1 MSEYVELLAR
11 KLAARGVEAPPWSW
25 VTTDFWCLVEHPSA
39 ARPEQGWKLHVSANL
54 HAALDI
60 LERVLDVLA
69 SFPTCFKFARSPEQL
84 AALNEGAGSNSQIG
98 KFVTVYPVDDAQ
110 AVALA
115 LALDRATLA
124 ASGPRIA
131 SDRPLRP
138 GSLVHY
144 RYGTFGSAYVQTPI
158 GALVPTLRTPSGALV
173 PDQRGTAFEPPS
185 WASDPFVAA
194 GVVELAP
201 ARPRLLA
208 GRYFRTA
215 TIHEAPT
222 SEVVLAVD
230 IRDARRCVIKSVRD
244 DLTLGDTT
252 LPASSLLLREA
263 EVLRALA
270 GAGVPAV
277 HDTFHEHGRAYLV
290 LEDIEGE
297 TFERTIAMR
306 RETQQ
311 GVGSVELAAWAREL
325 AELLASVHAQG
336 HAYLD
341 LKPTNVIVTPSGR
354 LRLIDFDAATLLGT
368 TLERSRGTRGYV
380 SPERAL
386 GGRFVASPREDVYA
400 LGAMLYLAASGAEPS
415 QASHPLELL
424 ARPLAR
430 MAPHVDVRLAAII
443 ARCLAHD
450 PSERFADM
458 PELLASLAAAAPF
471 VDRAVPE
478 LGALRCVPRP
488 SHWRARA
495 RALADTLLALA
506 TPVAGGEGLAW
517 ASTHS
522 TGAGLASRDLNSGS
536 AGALLALA
544 ELADELR
551 DPALLEGVRRGARGL
566 AGAPRPLGEPLAGL
580 YVGEG
585 GVIAALLRA
594 AELLDDDEGLAD
606 AERRGAAL
614 AELPFGSPDLFNGSA
629 GRLRVHLWLHAATSA
644 PRQLA
649 AAIACGEQL
658 LEQATIDA
666 RGGWRWVIP
675 PGYDGMSGDA
685 YLGYAHG
692 AAGIADA
699 LLDLW
704 LVSGDERFAAAV
716 RGTAR
721 WCIRLAVE
729 RDAGRGVAW
738 PAREGDPPAA
748 CHWCHGA
755 TGIGLFLL
763 RAGVAGLVPEGLAWA
778 RRAGWSA
785 ARSARWA
792 SATQCHGLA
801 GNLEFLLELH
811 EHDREYATAW
821 QAEAEE
827 LATIL
832 DALAREREG
841 RLSWPSESASVHSP
855 DYMVGHAG
863 VATCLLRLARPERGA
878 MLHRRP
884 GSSGTARPRELDHAR
899 TGS

>member
-11 KLAARGVEAPPWSW
+11 IVAARGAEAPAWSW
-25 VTTDFWCLVEHPSA
+25 VGTDFWCMVEHPNA
-39 ARPEQGWKLHVSANL
+39 TRPEQGWKLHVSANL

-60 LERVLDVLA
+60 LGRVLDVLA
-69 SFPTCFKFARSPEQL
+69 DFPVDFKFARSPDQL

-98 KFVTVYPVDDAQ
+98 KFVTIYPVDDAQ

-115 LALDRATLA
+115 VALDRATFG
-124 ASGPRIA
+124 ASGPVIA

-144 RYGTFGSAYVQTPI
+144 RYGTFGSSYVQTNI
-158 GALVPTLRTPSGALV
+158 GALVPTLRTPEGELV
-173 PDQRGTAFEPPS
+173 PDRRGSAFEPPS
-185 WASDPFVAA
+185 WASDPFMAA
-194 GVVELAP
+194 GVVELAAP
-201 ARPRLLA
+201 RPRLLA

-215 TIHEAPT
+215 TLHAAPT

-230 IRDARRCVIKSVRD
+230 IEAGRRCVIKSVRE
-244 DLTLGDTT
+244 DLTLGDTN
-252 LPASSLLLREA
+252 LPASSLLQREA

-270 GAGVPAV
+270 GSPVPVV

-297 TFERTIAMR
+297 TFERTISMR

-311 GVGSVELAAWAREL
+311 RVSSTELAAWAREL
-325 AELLASVHAQG
+325 AELLASVHAHD

-341 LKPTNVIVTPSGR
+341 LKPTNVIVTPAGR
-354 LRLIDFDAATLLGT
+354 LRLIDFDAATPLGV

-386 GGRFVASPREDVYA
+386 GGSFVVAACEDVYA
-400 LGAMLYLAASGAEPS
+400 LGALLYLAATGAEPS
-415 QASHPLELL
+415 QASHPLDLL
-424 ARPLAR
+424 ARPLEC
-430 MAPHVDVRLAAII
+430 MAPHVDARLASIL
-443 ARCLAHD
+443 ARCLARD
-450 PSERFADM
+450 PSERFVDM
-458 PELLASLAAAAPF
+458 HALLAALTEAEPF
-471 VDRAVPE
+471 VDQPLRE
-478 LGALRCVPRP
+478 LGVTTCTRRP
-488 SHWRARA
+488 DYWRARA
-495 RALADTLLALA
+495 RALGDTLLALA
-506 TPVAGGEGLAW
+506 EPVADGEGLAW

-544 ELADELR
+544 ELTDEFR
-551 DPALLEGVRRGARGL
+551 EPVFFDALRRGARGL
-566 AGAPRPLGEPLAGL
+566 ARAPRPLGEPLPGL

-585 GVIAALLRA
+585 GVVAALLRA
-594 AELLDDDEGLAD
+594 ADLLGDLEGLAE

-614 AELPFGSPDLFNGSA
+614 ASLAFGSPDLFNGSA
-629 GRLRVHLWLHAATSA
+629 GRLRVHLWLYAATGA
-644 PRQLA
+644 RRQLDA
-649 AAIACGEQL
+649 ALVCGERL
-658 LEQATIDA
+658 LEQATIDEQ
-666 RGGWRWVIP
+666 GGWRWIIP
-675 PGYDGMSGDA
+675 PGYEGMSGDA

-704 LVSGDERFAAAV
+704 MVTRDPRLAEAV

-729 RDAGRGVAW
+729 RDHGRGVAW

-763 RAGVAGLVPEGLAWA
+763 RAAAAELVPEGLAWA

-811 EHDREYATAW
+811 EHDHDDAW
-821 QAEAEE
+821 LAEAEQ

-863 VATCLLRLARPERGA
+863 VVTCLLRLARPERGA

-884 GSSGTARPRELDHAR
+884 GSTGTQHPRELDHAL